1 VKLTTKDTKD
11 TKKFVLAASPAREW
25 RLDLAATFYLDWS
38 VPAGD
43 EVTSLTGIGP
53 AAAGQ
58 NGVGQRRVGPRIQ
71 KTIVLLRESRQSV
84 SWMPSSSSTFPL
96 ISPVILRSFFIFVV
110 IIVCAISCGFPN
122 AQEIPTGEYR
132 D

>member
-43 EVTSLTGIGP
+43 EVTSLT
-53 AAAGQ
+53 GQ